1 MNNKTI
7 SSLLMIV
14 LFAALITEG
23 IYYRHNE
30 ALDVPGAQIP
40 VAEFQPIATLL
51 NENEALHSGTQLHRR
66 E

>member
-1 MNNKTI
+1 
-7 SSLLMIV
+7 MIV